1 LTNGQCFWLST
12 LSDLFVGNFG
22 SAQMSRLIA
31 GVAAVL
37 LAALGGHA
45 LAVGLADHE
54 AMCADLGFKKRT
66 PAYGECVLEL
76 DRRASN
82 EKGKA
87 VQQVRQQEQ
96 QRGDGTPE
104 HQTCNRFGF
113 VVGTSPYADCRLKID
128 IAKQDQERKQADY
141 EAEQRR
147 YEAEQRRYDERVA
160 AYEREKEKRSSLAL
174 MKFGFALMGGTS
186 PNASENFANAG
197 RESLGMAPV
206 PPTRPQFQNFSITDP
221 SGRRTNCTALGNNIN
236 CF

>member
-1 LTNGQCFWLST
+1 
-12 LSDLFVGNFG
+12 
-22 SAQMSRLIA
+22 MSRLTA
-31 GVAAVL
+31 GVTAVL

-45 LAVGLADHE
+45 FAVGLAEHE

-76 DRRASN
+76 DRRAST

-96 QRGDGTPE
+96 QRGDGTSE

-113 VVGTSPYADCRLKID
+113 VVGTPPYADCRLKID

-160 AYEREKEKRSSLAL
+160 AYEREKEKRASLAL
-174 MKFGFALMGGTS
+174 MRFGFALMGGTS

-221 SGRRTNCTALGNNIN
+221 SGRRTNCTVLGNNIN